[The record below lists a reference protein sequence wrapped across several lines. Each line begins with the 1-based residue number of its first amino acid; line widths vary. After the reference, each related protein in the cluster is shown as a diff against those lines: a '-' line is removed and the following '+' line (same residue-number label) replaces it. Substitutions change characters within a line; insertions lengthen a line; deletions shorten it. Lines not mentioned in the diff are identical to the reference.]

1 MTQIEY
7 DKLMNTLARAL
18 RTQRRFIELL
28 RSVPLSDGKTAYL
41 VKFRGFYRY
50 CVTLRGYDFI
60 ELARSI

>member
-1 MTQIEY
+1 MTQFEY

-28 RSVPLSDGKTAYL
+28 VPLLDGKTAYF

-50 CVTLRGYDFI
+50 CVTLRGYELV

>member
-1 MTQIEY
+1 MQ
-7 DKLMNTLARAL
+7 TLLLDR
-18 RTQRRFIELL
+18 RTQDIL

-50 CVTLRGYDFI
+50 CVTLRGYDFV